1 MESLTGHGG
10 WYMIRNNMYEQ
21 INSPDV
27 KLLGSGLIKCI
38 IQACSWVSSSFGGVG
53 ALVGGAGVGG
63 ALVPRRFRR
72 QKPAFGPFMTNA
84 SVHRD
89 RPRRVSGRW
98 MAAARSVDKDRMN
111 INLPDTYQGSA

>member
-1 MESLTGHGG
+1 
-10 WYMIRNNMYEQ
+10 MIRNSMYEQ

-27 KLLGSGLIKCI
+27 KLLGSGLIM
-38 IQACSWVSSSFGGVG
+38 IQAWVSSSFGGVG

-63 ALVPRRFRR
+63 ALVPRRLRR
-72 QKPAFGPFMTNA
+72 QKPAFGPFITNA

-98 MAAARSVDKDRMN
+98 IAAVRSVDKDRMN
-111 INLPDTYQGSA
+111 ISLADNRQESA